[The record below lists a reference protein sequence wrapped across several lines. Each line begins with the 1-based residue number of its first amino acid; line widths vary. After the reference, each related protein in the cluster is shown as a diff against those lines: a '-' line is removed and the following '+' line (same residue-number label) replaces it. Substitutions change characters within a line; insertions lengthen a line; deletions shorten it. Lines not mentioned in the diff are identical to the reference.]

1 MKKYLIEKI
10 LKPIEEVG
18 FKAYFV
24 GGCVRDELMGKKPH
38 DYDLVTNATPEALH
52 KIFSKFSNVSKNA
65 EQFGVTI
72 VLIPNPVQVD
82 DLEPSYMEVEIATFR
97 KDVSKGRHPEVS
109 LEATLEE
116 DASRRDFTINAMYED
131 KDGNIIDPFEGQ
143 KDIEQRTL
151 RFVGDPKERLKEDPL
166 RAFRFVR
173 FLAKTG
179 FTAAYDTEEIKK
191 ACEDLDFSEVSK
203 ERMLKEFK
211 QIIAGR
217 FFTYKSEAFHFAYAA
232 RVFEVVG
239 LLDIFEKMDEIH
251 QAWRWHAEG
260 SIFKDPEGKEF
271 LVMEQKDFTGCTPI
285 EHGSVLAHTFLTFAE
300 MHKIIFEGANVP
312 ELEMDLDEEQKFLLK
327 ISALLHDLGKCHCQH
342 QGARTKTFMFDGKE
356 ILEESIPVVNE
367 HPTTGIE
374 PAERFCKALKMSNE
388 ETHFVCSMVA
398 HHMEFH
404 ELQKLSDE
412 HLWRCT
418 AHPHFKEI
426 MMVALADERG
436 AIKLEGFDER
446 GSVQDMMNNARIK
459 DFISRGPLPKPILTG
474 KDLIERGKKPSPA
487 FKKALDAAYKSQIN
501 GKVTN
506 KAQLFRSVKNLLK

>member
-1 MKKYLIEKI
+1 MKEYLIEKI

-97 KDVSKGRHPEVS
+97 KDISKGRHPEVS

-131 KDGNIIDPFEGQ
+131 KDGNIIDPFDGQ
-143 KDIEQRTL
+143 KDIEQRAL
-151 RFVGDPKERLKEDPL
+151 RFVGDPKERLEEDPL

>member
-10 LKPIEEVG
+10 LKPIEEAG

-97 KDVSKGRHPEVS
+97 KDISKGRHPEVS

-131 KDGNIIDPFEGQ
+131 KDGNIIDPFDGQ
-143 KDIEQRTL
+143 KDIEQRAL
-151 RFVGDPKERLKEDPL
+151 RFVGDPKERLEEDPL

-191 ACEDLDFSEVSK
+191 ACEDLNFSEVSK

>member
-10 LKPIEEVG
+10 LKPIEEAG

-97 KDVSKGRHPEVS
+97 KDISKGRHPEVS